1 MAKFKPPRGGL
12 KKAVPEKIT
21 PKSFLGA
28 LPCLIIILVGV
39 GLLSLLFYATLS
51 SGLRPAGA
59 K

>member
-12 KKAVPEKIT
+12 KKAPPEKIT

-28 LPCLIIILVGV
+28 LPCLIIVLVAV

-51 SGLRPAGA
+51 TGLRPMVT

>member
-12 KKAVPEKIT
+12 KKAAPEPIT
-21 PKSFLGA
+21 PKSFIGA
-28 LPCLIIILVGV
+28 LPCLIIVLVGV

-51 SGLRPAGA
+51 NGLRPVGA